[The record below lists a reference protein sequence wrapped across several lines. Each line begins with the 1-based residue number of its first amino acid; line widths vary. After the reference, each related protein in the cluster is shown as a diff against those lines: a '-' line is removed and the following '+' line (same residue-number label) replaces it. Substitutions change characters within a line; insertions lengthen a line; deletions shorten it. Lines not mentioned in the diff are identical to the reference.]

1 MGLALSK
8 LRVMSFDIAYL
19 SGGKLHLKQGNAAV
33 RTVDSE
39 FAEAAKNTRRQMQR
53 RDAWK
58 RSTAE
63 MASMTPLSTRQDEE
77 TNLPIKLTDICAG
90 QEGTLFYALSSD
102 EMGGIFSFDT
112 HQNKEKRLFHSAEF
126 TVQHLNYNPAESLV
140 ACCVAYP
147 SGESNIATMKAD
159 GIRPQELTS
168 GDSVDL
174 APAWVPGKKQA
185 LVFQSAGIARNDDG
199 AMLAQ
204 GPFCIEQLD
213 LEAKTV
219 DTLAEDPNWDYL
231 APQLT
236 TDGTLYYIRRPY
248 KAIKPLG
255 IFQILKDILLMPFR
269 LAYAIFEFLNA
280 FTRMFTGKG
289 LAKPSKPQ
297 AQGSGNALIWGQ
309 PINTNE
315 EAKRNQRF
323 DDEDSPALVPRSWEL
338 IRQRPGQDAE
348 AIARGILAFHVAAGD
363 RLIYTNGSAIYGII
377 PGGVAKRLVK
387 GKLIEQV
394 ALISSGN

>member
-1 MGLALSK
+1 
-8 LRVMSFDIAYL
+8 MSFDIAYL
-19 SGGKLHLKQGNAAV
+19 SGGKLHLKQGDAPV

-53 RDAWK
+53 RNSWK

-63 MASMTPLSTRQDEE
+63 MSNMMPMGTGQDEE
-77 TNLPIKLTDICAG
+77 TNLPIKLTDICSG
-90 QEGTLFYALSSD
+90 QDGQLFYALSTH

-112 HQNKEKRLFHSAEF
+112 HQDHEKRLFHSADF
-126 TVQHLNYNPAESLV
+126 TVQYLNYNPSQSLV

-147 SGESNIATMKAD
+147 NGESNIATMQAD
-159 GIRPQELTS
+159 GIRPQEITS
-168 GDSVDL
+168 GDSIDL
-174 APAWVPGKKQA
+174 APAWIPGQKQA
-185 LVFQSAGIARNDDG
+185 LIFQSAGIARNDEG
-199 AMLAQ
+199 ALLAQ
-204 GPFCIEQLD
+204 GPFCIEKLD

-219 DTLAEDPNWDYL
+219 DTLAEDPNWDFL

-236 TDGTLYYIRRPY
+236 ADGTLYYIRRPY
-248 KAIKPLG
+248 KPVKNAS
-255 IFQILKDILLMPFR
+255 IFQTLKDIVLMPFR
-269 LAYAIFEFLNA
+269 LAYAVFEFLNA

-289 LAKPSKPQ
+289 LAKPPKPQ
-297 AQGSGNALIWGQ
+297 VQGSGSALIWGR
-309 PINTNE
+309 PVNTDE

-338 IRQRPGQDAE
+338 IRQRPGQEGE
-348 AIARGILAFHVAAGD
+348 AIARGIMAFHVEAND

-394 ALISSGN
+394 ALISNAS